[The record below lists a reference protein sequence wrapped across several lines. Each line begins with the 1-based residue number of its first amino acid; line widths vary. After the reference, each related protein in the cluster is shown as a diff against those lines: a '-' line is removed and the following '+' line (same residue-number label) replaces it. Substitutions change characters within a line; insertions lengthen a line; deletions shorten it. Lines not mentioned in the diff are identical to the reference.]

1 MSDLPVLLADPDY
14 ILQRRE
20 GRLGMRRLLSFVSH
34 CRSLRICAVCH
45 RPSEHYE
52 KKRGVCRW
60 CRSNQTALY
69 HQQRPV
75 YYSMLASA
83 KARAKRAGV
92 PFALSLSDFPN
103 TLPTR
108 CPVLGIPIYKGE
120 NGRMTDNSPS
130 LDRIVPELGYIPS
143 NVVVISYK
151 ANAIKRNATPQ
162 EIRRVADF
170 YERLVPDQ

>member
-1 MSDLPVLLADPDY
+1 MSDLP
-14 ILQRRE
+14 
-20 GRLGMRRLLSFVSH
+20 
-34 CRSLRICAVCH
+34 
-45 RPSEHYE
+45 
-52 KKRGVCRW
+52 K
-60 CRSNQTALY
+60 
-69 HQQRPV
+69 
-75 YYSMLASA
+75 
-83 KARAKRAGV
+83 
-92 PFALSLSDFPN
+92 
-103 TLPTR
+103 TLPAR